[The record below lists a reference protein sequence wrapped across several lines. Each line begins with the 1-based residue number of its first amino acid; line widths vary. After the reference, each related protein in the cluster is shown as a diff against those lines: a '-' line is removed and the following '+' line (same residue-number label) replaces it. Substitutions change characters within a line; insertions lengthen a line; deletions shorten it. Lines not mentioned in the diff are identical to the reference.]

1 MGYITL
7 ATGWGLTYGA
17 NVVLPN
23 VLHWVQ
29 LPIHSHEYCLN
40 ADGLGSYITD
50 GMVCAGSSAHS
61 TCNVSR
67 YRVDLAGLLM
77 GDDIASILI

>member
-61 TCNVSR
+61 TCNVSSMAVWVVEFSR
-67 YRVDLAGLLM
+67 GGLQN
-77 GDDIASILI
+77 